1 MQDNDFDSDNLFIGN
16 ILCNILQ
23 IVYILKIR
31 QCDFMSIRS
40 GMNQIT
46 NKRQV
51 IHFTVQ

>member
-1 MQDNDFDSDNLFIGN
+1 MQDNNFDSDNLIVN

-23 IVYILKIR
+23 VLYILKIR